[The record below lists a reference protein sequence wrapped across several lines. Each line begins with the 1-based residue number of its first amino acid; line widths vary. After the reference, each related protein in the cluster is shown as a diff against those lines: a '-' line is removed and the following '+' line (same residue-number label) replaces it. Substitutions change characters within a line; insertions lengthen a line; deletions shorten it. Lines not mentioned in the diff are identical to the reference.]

1 MWPQLIPLL
10 GGLLDRLFP
19 DPQAAAEAK
28 VKVMEMAQRG
38 ELASMNAEV
47 QLLTAQ
53 MDVNKVEAASSDP
66 FTSRARPFIMWV
78 CGIALLYAS
87 LIEPIGRFV
96 AQVTF
101 HYAGP
106 FPAIN
111 TDITLQVLL
120 GLLGLSGMRSWEK
133 VRGVAK

>member
-1 MWPQLIPLL
+1 MALDPITAGLDLANNVINKIWPDKSEQEK
-10 GGLLDRLFP
+10 
-19 DPQAAAEAK
+19 Q
-28 VKVMEMAQRG
+28 
-38 ELASMNAEV
+38 ELAGVLVLM
-47 QLLTAQ
+47 QGQ
-53 MDVNKVEAASSDP
+53 MAVNQTEASSADP

-78 CGIALLYAS
+78 CGTALLYAS

-96 AQVTF
+96 AQTAF

-111 TDITLQVLL
+111 TDVTMQVLL
-120 GLLGLSGMRSWEK
+120 GLLGLGTMRTYEK